1 MVWRAWDAV
10 PKWDVSRGKN
20 VNLKFVIIM
29 QVIIIIMIIIIIIIT
44 ITIRPLSKT
53 NWLLGNVKYGYK

>member
-1 MVWRAWDAV
+1 M
-10 PKWDVSRGKN
+10 PKWDVSRGKS

-29 QVIIIIMIIIIIIIT
+29 QVIIIIIIIIIIIT
-44 ITIRPLSKT
+44 MIIIRPLSKT